1 MLSFLST
8 AVMQCRLSNP
18 SLARRRAVSRRASF
32 GIAICLSS
40 ASADTSFLPSAQGG
54 FFQYLF
60 LELDY
65 PEQEVLRS
73 GRAARYIDVH
83 GNSQRLGPLYY
94 GICIMIK
101 NSARDSTVAHRD
113 DIFRLGHLGVE
124 PLHATAHLYADS
136 AGYDHHVALP
146 RGCAEYA
153 GAEPID
159 IKTRRAGTYH
169 LDSAAGE
176 AESEGPEGRGLAPF

>member
-18 SLARRRAVSRRASF
+18 SLARRRAVPRRDSF

-40 ASADTSFLPSAQGG
+40 APADTSSLPSAQGG

-60 LELDY
+60 LKFNY
-65 PEQEVLRS
+65 PEQEVLRA

-83 GNSQRLGPLYY
+83 GNSQRLSPFYY

-101 NSARDSTVAHRD
+101 NSA
-113 DIFRLGHLGVE
+113 
-124 PLHATAHLYADS
+124 
-136 AGYDHHVALP
+136 
-146 RGCAEYA
+146 
-153 GAEPID
+153 
-159 IKTRRAGTYH
+159 
-169 LDSAAGE
+169 
-176 AESEGPEGRGLAPF
+176 

>member
-18 SLARRRAVSRRASF
+18 SLAKRAAVSIRDF
-32 GIAICLSS
+32 FCITFVLVS

-60 LELDY
+60 LKFNY
-65 PEQEVLRS
+65 PEQEVLRA

-83 GNSQRLGPLYY
+83 GNSQRLSPFYY

-101 NSARDSTVAHRD
+101 NSA
-113 DIFRLGHLGVE
+113 
-124 PLHATAHLYADS
+124 
-136 AGYDHHVALP
+136 
-146 RGCAEYA
+146 
-153 GAEPID
+153 
-159 IKTRRAGTYH
+159 
-169 LDSAAGE
+169 
-176 AESEGPEGRGLAPF
+176 